1 MNLPPEGG
9 APDSW
14 QTQEFAP
21 IGAGHPH
28 PAGQPAFAQQQQA
41 PASGRGR
48 GRLRRWGVGITAAAV
63 LVFGGGAAAVAMSGG
78 SGSSAAAAAN
88 LNATLS
94 AASGT
99 ASGTAGVHAGGACK
113 RVAAARKAGTHP
125 TGKGLRACH
134 RGLRELRLIRGIHG
148 QVTFESKKGPRTLAF
163 ERGVIRSVSGST
175 VVVTAKDGTTW
186 TWDLVSNTVVRH
198 AGAKVSSGSLTGG
211 EHVFVAGPVTGGAN
225 DARLIV
231 VGGRGAASGSSP
243 TSTPSASSTS

>member
-9 APDSW
+9 AQDSW

-28 PAGQPAFAQQQQA
+28 PAARPAFAQQQQA

-78 SGSSAAAAAN
+78 SGGSAAAAAN

-99 ASGTAGVHAGGACK
+99 AGVHSGGACK
-113 RVAAARKAGTHP
+113 RVAAARTTGTHP

-163 ERGVIRSVSGST
+163 ERGVIQSVSGST
-175 VVVTAKDGTTW
+175 VVVTANDGTTW

-198 AGAKVSSGSLTGG
+198 AGAKVSSSSLTGG

-231 VGGRGAASGSSP
+231 VGGRRGAASGSSAS
-243 TSTPSASSTS
+243 STPSASSTS